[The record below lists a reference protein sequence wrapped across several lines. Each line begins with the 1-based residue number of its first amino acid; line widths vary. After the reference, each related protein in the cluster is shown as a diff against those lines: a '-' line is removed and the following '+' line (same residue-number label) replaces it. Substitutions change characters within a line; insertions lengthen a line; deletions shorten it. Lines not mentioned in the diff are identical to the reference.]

1 MVTVLRASGSKG
13 KSTKDSWADAF
24 GGMVGQYFEGQK
36 ENQEKEKKNESLK
49 KAGIDPDLPPEMQ
62 KLMMQ
67 YDLMGVLEEKKL
79 NDQYELKSK
88 FENQKYKQRQ
98 DLLKSIYG
106 NSYDQEGIP
115 DVEVSGPIEDQIN
128 EAISQVEQQTGPMD
142 ERTKKYLADSLREN
156 PEFSQKGQGTKREKN
171 PFEHAER
178 LALIGEHDAARI
190 ESDRVKAKMKQES
203 ESAEAMR
210 DRELAKSQAKTDS
223 DYYQKVK
230 DNHKSSTKSV
240 ESLNRLE
247 KLNKK
252 GVTGKAY
259 EQFLERVGLTSKTST
274 GRREFSSLIKNLIG
288 DISKI
293 VGGKV
298 SNFEFGTLL
307 NAVPSENFSKEAN
320 EAIIQNLLEFESIKQ
335 KEYEIANSLK
345 MKNKGK
351 LPEDF
356 EEKVNNEMQKYLDKT
371 LPEIKR
377 NIDVLAKQIYPEGKV
392 PMVDENGEKQWVP
405 YDEVDEA
412 INDFGYQAL

>member
-1 MVTVLRASGSKG
+1 MVTVLRANNSGNS
-13 KSTKDSWADAF
+13 KSTNEKWANAF
-24 GGMVGQYFEGQK
+24 SAMAGKYF
-36 ENQEKEKKNESLK
+36 ENQEKEKKKQALT
-49 KAGIDPDLPPEMQ
+49 KAGIDPNLPPELQ
-62 KLMMQ
+62 KLVQQ
-67 YDLMGVLEEKKL
+67 YELMGGLEEKKL
-79 NDQYELKSK
+79 NKQYELKK
-88 FENQKYKQRQ
+88 GLEKQKYDQKK
-98 DLLKSIYG
+98 DLLKSFYG
-106 NSYDQEGIP
+106 GSEDQEGIP
-115 DVEVSGPIEDQIN
+115 DVEISDPIEDQIN

-171 PFEHAER
+171 PFEHAEK
-178 LALIGEHDAARI
+178 LALMGEHDAARI
-190 ESDRVKAKMKQES
+190 ETERVKAKMKQES
-203 ESAEAMR
+203 ESAEAIR

-230 DNHKSSTKSV
+230 DNHKTSIKTV
-240 ESLNRLE
+240 DTLGRLR
-247 KLNKK
+247 KK
-252 GVTGKAY
+252 NMEGVTGKPY
-259 EQFLERVGLTSKTST
+259 EQFLEKIGLVSKTST

-335 KEYEIANSLK
+335 KEYEIANNLK

-356 EEKVNNEMQKYLDKT
+356 EEKVNNEMQKYLDKA
-371 LPEIKR
+371 LPGIK
-377 NIDVLAKQIYPEGKV
+377 NNLDIIVKQIYPEGKV

-412 INDFGYQAL
+412 TNDFGYQAL